1 MQPGRGL
8 TQHVRALETRKGLVC
23 IAPLLCASSNVEL
36 GLDGGANTVMETGHD
51 YSCEMGRTSERPA
64 EILLGSPIDRLNKG
78 ADIETQLLH
87 VACITSTVAAGDVD
101 WTAAAGGC
109 TDGCQATSAAAAS
122 TAIEA
127 TRPTRWI
134 GVGLA
139 FGHEV
144 REGMKFSPGEVD
156 EMLDLYL
163 G

>member
-1 MQPGRGL
+1 
-8 TQHVRALETRKGLVC
+8 
-23 IAPLLCASSNVEL
+23 
-36 GLDGGANTVMETGHD
+36 
-51 YSCEMGRTSERPA
+51 
-64 EILLGSPIDRLNKG
+64 LNKA

-87 VACITSTVAAGDVD
+87 VACITSTVAAGNVD

-122 TAIEA
+122 TAREA

-134 GVGLA
+134 AVGLA

-144 REGMKFSPGEVD
+144 HEDMTFSPMKLD
-156 EMLDLYL
+156 EILDLHL